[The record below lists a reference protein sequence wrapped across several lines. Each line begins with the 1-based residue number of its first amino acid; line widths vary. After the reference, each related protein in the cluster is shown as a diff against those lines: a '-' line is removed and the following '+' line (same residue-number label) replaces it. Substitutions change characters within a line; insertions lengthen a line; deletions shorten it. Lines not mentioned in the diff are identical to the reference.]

1 MDNIL
6 KFLAD
11 LKLGEPKTHGNMTA
25 VPLIG
30 RDDNGPDY
38 LILGEAID
46 SGAIEVTETDKAAPR
61 GNGDSLLVL
70 QDRTMPGRPGYPQ
83 YCWMENQEKHFP
95 LILV

>member
-25 VPLIG
+25 IPLLG

-38 LILGEAID
+38 LILGEAI
-46 SGAIEVTETDKAAPR
+46 EVTEIDKAVPR

-70 QDRTMPGRPGYPQ
+70 QDRTRPGRPGCIQ
-83 YCWMENQEKHFP
+83 YRQLANQEKHFP
-95 LILV
+95 LIMV

>member
-25 VPLIG
+25 IPLIG

-46 SGAIEVTETDKAAPR
+46 SGAIEVTETDSPVPR

-70 QDRTMPGRPGYPQ
+70 QNRTRPGRPGCIQ
-83 YCWMENQEKHFP
+83 YRQLANQEKHFP
-95 LILV
+95 LIMV